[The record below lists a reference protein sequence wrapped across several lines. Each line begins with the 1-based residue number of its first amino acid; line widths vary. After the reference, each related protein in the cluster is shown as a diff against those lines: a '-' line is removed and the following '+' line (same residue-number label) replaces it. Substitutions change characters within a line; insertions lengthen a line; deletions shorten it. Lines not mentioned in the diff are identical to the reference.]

1 MNTSNWESRTV
12 YANQQRIHLTIA
24 GSSGPLVLF
33 CHGFPESWHSWR
45 HQLAAL
51 SAAGYRAVAMDM
63 RGYGQSSKPS
73 EALAYRISE
82 LVADCVGVVKAL
94 GDSSAV
100 IVGHD
105 IGAPVA
111 WTAAWTRPDV
121 FHAVVGISMP
131 FGGRGLACLPGNPFG
146 EVRPSIAERKIAGP
160 DLLFYQEY
168 FCLPDNRALLDAER
182 DLPGW
187 LASVFYSLSADPPL
201 PQELI
206 GVDLTQLPEEALKQ
220 FVRATMCVPRSGQFD
235 DMLGKPDTLPA
246 WFSQD
251 DLDLWAAELQYSG
264 LAAPLNYYRN
274 ADLDW
279 EELGR
284 YEDRTLDVPAL
295 FIGGDRDVST
305 IWSQQTIARASER
318 CTDLRGTLII
328 KDCGHWTP
336 QEKPET
342 VNEALLTFLQN
353 L

>member
-12 YANQQRIHLTIA
+12 QANGQRIHLTIA
-24 GSSGPLVLF
+24 GSSGPMVLF

-63 RGYGQSSKPS
+63 RGYGRSSKPS
-73 EALAYRISE
+73 EAIAYRISE
-82 LVADCVGVVKAL
+82 LVADCVGVVTAL
-94 GDSSAV
+94 GESSAV

-105 IGAPVA
+105 IAAPVA

-131 FGGRGLACLPGNPFG
+131 FGGRGLACLPGNTFG
-146 EVRPSIAERKIAGP
+146 VVRPSIAEREIAGP

-168 FCLPDNRALLDAER
+168 FCLPDNRALRDAES
-182 DLPGW
+182 DLRSW
-187 LASVFYSLSADPPL
+187 LASAFYSLSADRPL
-201 PQELI
+201 PPELI
-206 GVDLTQLPEEALKQ
+206 GVDLTRLPEEMLKP

-235 DMLGKPDTLPA
+235 DMLVKPEVLPA
-246 WFSQD
+246 WFSQE
-251 DLDLWAAELQYSG
+251 DLDFCTAELEYSG

-279 EELGR
+279 EELAQ
-284 YEDRTLDVPAL
+284 YEDRSLDMPSL

-328 KDCGHWTP
+328 KDCGHWIP
-336 QEKPET
+336 QEKPDA
-342 VNEALLTFLQN
+342 VNEALRTFLHS